1 MLQEKLSLY
10 FYLLYGGHNRGH
22 VSRAHAMM
30 GDSPTTARKKKKKKA
45 EGHENIAFWRTSV
58 ATGVYEACWADL
70 RPVFVNWV

>member
-30 GDSPTTARKKKKKKA
+30 GDSPTTARKKKKKKSRGPWKHSLLA
-45 EGHENIAFWRTSV
+45 H
-58 ATGVYEACWADL
+58 
-70 RPVFVNWV
+70 

>member
-30 GDSPTTARKKKKKKA
+30 GDSPTTARKKKKKSRGPWKHSLLA
-45 EGHENIAFWRTSV
+45 H
-58 ATGVYEACWADL
+58 
-70 RPVFVNWV
+70 